1 MSDATG
7 KNPSL
12 SSYYVGDDFYQ
23 ALVDGFTGWQEGA
36 REVTDLA
43 LRDSCRILVETEARL
58 LDQVALDVSNLD
70 KWLALYAPECVYW
83 VPATPHGGDP
93 RREIA
98 ISFDDR
104 RRLED
109 RVFRLKSDYAW
120 SQNPRSR
127 TARLVSNVS
136 VFSTDDAAIFM
147 IRSNFLITEFQA
159 GDKRVY
165 TGWAGHR
172 VRETKDG
179 WEILVKQV
187 NLIDCDQNL
196 RNPSI
201 VL

>member
-1 MSDATG
+1 MADLSE

-12 SSYYVGDDFYQ
+12 TSYYVGDDFYQ
-23 ALVDGFTGWQEGA
+23 ALVDGFTGRLTDA
-36 REVTDLA
+36 RQVTVPE
-43 LRDSCRILVETEARL
+43 LRDSCRRLGEREARL
-58 LDQVALDVSNLD
+58 LDQVALDTGNLD
-70 KWLALYAPECVYW
+70 RWLALFAPECVYW
-83 VPATPHGGDP
+83 VPATPNGGDP

-127 TARLVSNVS
+127 TARLVSNIS
-136 VFSTDDAAIFM
+136 VFSTGDPAIFM
-147 IRSNFLITEFQA
+147 VRSNFLTTEFQV

-165 TGWAGHR
+165 TGWTGHR
-172 VRETKDG
+172 VRETGDG
-179 WEILVKQV
+179 LEILVKQV